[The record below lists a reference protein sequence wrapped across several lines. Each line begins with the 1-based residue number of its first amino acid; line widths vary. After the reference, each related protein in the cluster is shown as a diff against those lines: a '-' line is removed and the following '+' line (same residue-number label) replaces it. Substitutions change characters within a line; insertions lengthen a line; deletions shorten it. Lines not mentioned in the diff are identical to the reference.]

1 MNKGKIKLTFEVD
14 RFKVIKM
21 LAKNCES
28 AEEYNEMMKIIDG
41 TDEVVREDASL
52 ESTHCLLI
60 LDRLLHNNPNALLG
74 VRLKKKKDELD
85 SPGEDEEE
93 TEEIAGAVKI
103 TGEEAKGFIDYI
115 KKLVEKKKE
124 GQ

>member
-1 MNKGKIKLTFEVD
+1 MFALIKKE
-14 RFKVIKM
+14 K
-21 LAKNCES
+21 A
-28 AEEYNEMMKIIDG
+28 
-41 TDEVVREDASL
+41 
-52 ESTHCLLI
+52 
-60 LDRLLHNNPNALLG
+60 
-74 VRLKKKKDELD
+74 ELD

-93 TEEIAGAVKI
+93 TEEIAGVVKI

>member
-1 MNKGKIKLTFEVD
+1 MKKDKIKLSFEVD

-52 ESTHCLLI
+52 ESTHCFLI

-74 VRLKKKKDELD
+74 VRLKKEKAELD
-85 SPGEDEEE
+85 SPGKDEEE
-93 TEEIAGAVKI
+93 TEEIAGVVKI

>member
-1 MNKGKIKLTFEVD
+1 MNKGKIKLAFEVD

-28 AEEYNEMMKIIDG
+28 AEEYNEMVKIIDG
-41 TDEVVREDASL
+41 TDEVVRKDASL
-52 ESTHCLLI
+52 GSTLCLLI
-60 LDRLLHNNPNALLG
+60 IDRLLHNNPNALLG
-74 VRLKKKKDELD
+74 VRLKKKKAELD

-93 TEEIAGAVKI
+93 TEEVAGAVKI
-103 TGEEAKGFIDYI
+103 TGEEAKGLIDYI

-124 GQ
+124 CQ